1 MTNRKTIRVLTI
13 LIVILAAAATI
24 TGILATGSDGHYEYT
39 SVRGEVITLHGSG
52 IYRHMSAD
60 VAIQGIAQDYITL
73 FAALPAL
80 VLAMILALRGSIRA
94 QFFSAGITFYLF
106 VTYLFYTAMAMY
118 HELFLIYVALMGLSF
133 FSLAL
138 QLLSLHA
145 RQPKSHFTGN
155 PPVRLAGV
163 FLVINASLIFL
174 LWLSVIL
181 PPLLDGSLYPNEV
194 DHYTTLIVQGFDL
207 GLMLP
212 LSAVSGILLFQRK
225 PLGFL
230 LGLVYLVFLLFLMA
244 ALIAKLVAMGLY
256 GAPIFPAICIIPV
269 IWVMTG
275 FSLFKLVRKIS
286 PPSCHTSSGTA

>member
-1 MTNRKTIRVLTI
+1 MTNRKTIVVLTI
-13 LIVILAAAATI
+13 LIVILAAAAAV
-24 TGILATGSDGHYEYT
+24 TGIRAAGSDGHYAYT
-39 SVRGEVITLHGSG
+39 SVRGEEVTLHGTG

-80 VLAMILALRGSIRA
+80 VLSLVLSLRGSIRA
-94 QFFSAGITFYLF
+94 QLFSAGITFYLF

-138 QLLSLHA
+138 QLFSLHA
-145 RQPKSHFTGN
+145 RKPMSHFAGN
-155 PPVRLAGV
+155 PPVRLGGV

-174 LWLSVIL
+174 LWLSAIL
-181 PPLLDGSLYPNEV
+181 PPLLDGSLYPDEV

-207 GLMLP
+207 GLLLP
-212 LSAVSGILLFQRK
+212 LSAVSGILLYRRK

-230 LGLVYLVFLLFLMA
+230 LGPVYLVFLLFLMA

-256 GAPIFPAICIIPV
+256 GAEIFPAICIIPV

-275 FSLFKLVRKIS
+275 FSLFRLVWKIS
-286 PPSCHTSSGTA
+286 PTSCHTSSETA